1 MPKYLKWGL
10 IILFFP
16 ISLSYYAY
24 RWSKD
29 HLWAKSNYPRVFSG
43 LTVWAIWLM
52 LLVIAQSTS
61 FANAVSLLGF
71 AGLISFVIAL
81 IIDLFHKKSARP
93 AIVPVILSAVLFVGA
108 AQFIPDTESSSS
120 AAQVESTHV
129 VHKVARS
136 DQKDYQAAKA
146 KHAALVAQ
154 LKKVKHENATLASE
168 KAEATT
174 AIATS
179 KAKREEA
186 SSRSAVASKA
196 AAARAESESKAAAAL
211 SKKAAQAQ
219 QKAAAA
225 QSRAAAQQS
234 RQAARQQSAA
244 QANDDEG
251 DTYTGTAQDIIG
263 NVNSHIYH
271 VPGQAGYHMNSANA
285 VHFHSEAEA
294 QAAGYRK
301 ALR

>member
-24 RWSKD
+24 RWSKN

-93 AIVPVILSAVLFVGA
+93 AIVPVILSAILFVGA
-108 AQFIPDTESSSS
+108 VQFTPDTESSSS

-154 LKKVKHENATLASE
+154 LKKVKHENTTLASE

-186 SSRSAVASKA
+186 SSRSAAASEA
-196 AAARAESESKAAAAL
+196 AASRAESESKAFAAS

-219 QKAAAA
+219 Q
-225 QSRAAAQQS
+225 S
-234 RQAARQQSAA
+234 RQARQQSAA

>member
-1 MPKYLKWGL
+1 
-10 IILFFP
+10 
-16 ISLSYYAY
+16 
-24 RWSKD
+24 
-29 HLWAKSNYPRVFSG
+29 
-43 LTVWAIWLM
+43 M

-93 AIVPVILSAVLFVGA
+93 AIVPVILSAILFVGA
-108 AQFIPDTESSSS
+108 VQFTPDTESSSS

-186 SSRSAVASKA
+186 SSRSAAASEA
-196 AAARAESESKAAAAL
+196 AASRAESESKAFAAS

-219 QKAAAA
+219 Q
-225 QSRAAAQQS
+225 S
-234 RQAARQQSAA
+234 RQARQQSAA

>member
-16 ISLSYYAY
+16 IPLSYYAY

-29 HLWAKSNYPRVFSG
+29 RLWAKSNYPRVFSG

-93 AIVPVILSAVLFVGA
+93 AIVPVILSAILFVGA

-154 LKKVKHENATLASE
+154 LKKVKHENTTLASE

-179 KAKREEA
+179 EAKREEA
-186 SSRSAVASKA
+186 SSRSVAASEA
-196 AAARAESESKAAAAL
+196 AASRAESESKAAAAS
-211 SKKAAQAQ
+211 SK
-219 QKAAAA
+219 KAAAA

>member
-29 HLWAKSNYPRVFSG
+29 RLWAKSNYPRVFSG

-179 KAKREEA
+179 EAKREEA
-186 SSRSAVASKA
+186 SSRSVAASEA
-196 AAARAESESKAAAAL
+196 AASRAESESKAAAAS
-211 SKKAAQAQ
+211 SK
-219 QKAAAA
+219 KAAAA

>member
-1 MPKYLKWGL
+1 
-10 IILFFP
+10 
-16 ISLSYYAY
+16 
-24 RWSKD
+24 
-29 HLWAKSNYPRVFSG
+29 
-43 LTVWAIWLM
+43 M

-168 KAEATT
+168 KAEPAT

-186 SSRSAVASKA
+186 SSRSAAASEA
-196 AAARAESESKAAAAL
+196 AASRAESESKAAVAS
-211 SKKAAQAQ
+211 SKKVAQAQ

-234 RQAARQQSAA
+234 RQAARQQSAM

>member
-29 HLWAKSNYPRVFSG
+29 RLWAKSNYPRVFSG

-71 AGLISFVIAL
+71 AGLISFVMAL

-93 AIVPVILSAVLFVGA
+93 AIVPVILSAILFVGA
-108 AQFIPDTESSSS
+108 VQFTPDTESSSS

-186 SSRSAVASKA
+186 SSRSAAASEA
-196 AAARAESESKAAAAL
+196 AASRAESESKAAAAS
-211 SKKAAQAQ
+211 SK
-219 QKAAAA
+219 KAAAA

>member
-1 MPKYLKWGL
+1 
-10 IILFFP
+10 
-16 ISLSYYAY
+16 
-24 RWSKD
+24 
-29 HLWAKSNYPRVFSG
+29 
-43 LTVWAIWLM
+43 M

-71 AGLISFVIAL
+71 AGLISFIIAL

-93 AIVPVILSAVLFVGA
+93 AIVPVILSAILFVGA
-108 AQFIPDTESSSS
+108 VQFTPDTESSSS

-154 LKKVKHENATLASE
+154 LKKIKHENATLASE

-186 SSRSAVASKA
+186 SSRSAAASEA
-196 AAARAESESKAAAAL
+196 AASRAESESKAAAAS
-211 SKKAAQAQ
+211 SK
-219 QKAAAA
+219 KAAAA

-234 RQAARQQSAA
+234 RQARQQSAA
-244 QANDDEG
+244 QASDDEG

>member
-29 HLWAKSNYPRVFSG
+29 RLWAKSNYPRVFSG

-52 LLVIAQSTS
+52 LLLIVQSTS

-108 AQFIPDTESSSS
+108 ARFIPDTESSSS
-120 AAQVESTHV
+120 AAQVENTYV
-129 VHKVARS
+129 VHRVARS

-168 KAEATT
+168 KSEATT
-174 AIATS
+174 VIATS

-186 SSRSAVASKA
+186 SSRPA
-196 AAARAESESKAAAAL
+196 AASEAAASRAESESKAAAAS
-211 SKKAAQAQ
+211 SKKAAQ
-219 QKAAAA
+219 A

>member
-1 MPKYLKWGL
+1 
-10 IILFFP
+10 
-16 ISLSYYAY
+16 
-24 RWSKD
+24 
-29 HLWAKSNYPRVFSG
+29 
-43 LTVWAIWLM
+43 M

-93 AIVPVILSAVLFVGA
+93 AIVPVILSAILFVGA
-108 AQFIPDTESSSS
+108 VQFTPDTESSSS

-146 KHAALVAQ
+146 KHAALVAR

-186 SSRSAVASKA
+186 SSRSAAASEA
-196 AAARAESESKAAAAL
+196 AAAS

-225 QSRAAAQQS
+225 QSRAATQQS

>member
-186 SSRSAVASKA
+186 SSRSAAASKA
-196 AAARAESESKAAAAL
+196 AAARAESESKAAAAS

>member
-1 MPKYLKWGL
+1 
-10 IILFFP
+10 
-16 ISLSYYAY
+16 
-24 RWSKD
+24 
-29 HLWAKSNYPRVFSG
+29 
-43 LTVWAIWLM
+43 AIWLM

-93 AIVPVILSAVLFVGA
+93 AIVPVILSAILFVGA
-108 AQFIPDTESSSS
+108 VQFTPDTESSSS

-154 LKKVKHENATLASE
+154 LKKIKHENATLASE

-186 SSRSAVASKA
+186 SSRSAAASEA
-196 AAARAESESKAAAAL
+196 AASRAESESKAAAAS
-211 SKKAAQAQ
+211 SK
-219 QKAAAA
+219 KAAAA

-234 RQAARQQSAA
+234 RQARQQSAA
-244 QANDDEG
+244 QASDDEG

>member
-1 MPKYLKWGL
+1 
-10 IILFFP
+10 
-16 ISLSYYAY
+16 
-24 RWSKD
+24 
-29 HLWAKSNYPRVFSG
+29 
-43 LTVWAIWLM
+43 M

-81 IIDLFHKKSARP
+81 IIDIFHKKSARP
-93 AIVPVILSAVLFVGA
+93 AIVPVILSAILFVGA
-108 AQFIPDTESSSS
+108 VQFTPDTESSSS

-154 LKKVKHENATLASE
+154 LKKIKHENATLASE

-186 SSRSAVASKA
+186 SSRSAAASEA
-196 AAARAESESKAAAAL
+196 AASRAESESKAAAAS
-211 SKKAAQAQ
+211 SK
-219 QKAAAA
+219 KAAAA

-234 RQAARQQSAA
+234 RQARQQSAA
-244 QANDDEG
+244 QASDDEG

>member
-29 HLWAKSNYPRVFSG
+29 RLWAKSNYPRVFSG

-61 FANAVSLLGF
+61 FATAVSLLGF

-93 AIVPVILSAVLFVGA
+93 AIVPVILSAILFVGA

-186 SSRSAVASKA
+186 SSRSAAASEA
-196 AAARAESESKAAAAL
+196 AAARAESESKAAAAS
-211 SKKAAQAQ
+211 SK
-219 QKAAAA
+219 KAAAA

>member
-1 MPKYLKWGL
+1 
-10 IILFFP
+10 
-16 ISLSYYAY
+16 
-24 RWSKD
+24 
-29 HLWAKSNYPRVFSG
+29 
-43 LTVWAIWLM
+43 M

-93 AIVPVILSAVLFVGA
+93 AIVPVILSAILFVGA

-179 KAKREEA
+179 EAKREEA
-186 SSRSAVASKA
+186 SSRSAAASEA
-196 AAARAESESKAAAAL
+196 AASRAESESKAAAA
-211 SKKAAQAQ
+211 SAK
-219 QKAAAA
+219 KAAAA

>member
-52 LLVIAQSTS
+52 LLVIAQSIS

-179 KAKREEA
+179 KVKREEA
-186 SSRSAVASKA
+186 SSRSAAASEA
-196 AAARAESESKAAAAL
+196 AASRAESESKAAAAS

>member
-196 AAARAESESKAAAAL
+196 AAAS

>member
-1 MPKYLKWGL
+1 
-10 IILFFP
+10 
-16 ISLSYYAY
+16 
-24 RWSKD
+24 
-29 HLWAKSNYPRVFSG
+29 
-43 LTVWAIWLM
+43 M

-61 FANAVSLLGF
+61 FATAVSLLGF

-93 AIVPVILSAVLFVGA
+93 AIVPVILSAILFVGA

-186 SSRSAVASKA
+186 SSRSAAASEA
-196 AAARAESESKAAAAL
+196 AAARAESESKAAAAS
-211 SKKAAQAQ
+211 SK
-219 QKAAAA
+219 KAAAA

>member
-1 MPKYLKWGL
+1 
-10 IILFFP
+10 
-16 ISLSYYAY
+16 
-24 RWSKD
+24 
-29 HLWAKSNYPRVFSG
+29 
-43 LTVWAIWLM
+43 M

-93 AIVPVILSAVLFVGA
+93 AIVPVILSAILFVGA
-108 AQFIPDTESSSS
+108 VQFTPDTESSSS

-154 LKKVKHENATLASE
+154 LKKIKHENATLASE

-186 SSRSAVASKA
+186 SSRSAAASEA
-196 AAARAESESKAAAAL
+196 AASRAESESKAFAAS

-234 RQAARQQSAA
+234 RQTRQQSAA

>member
-29 HLWAKSNYPRVFSG
+29 RLWAKSNYPRVFSG

-61 FANAVSLLGF
+61 FATAVSLLGF

-93 AIVPVILSAVLFVGA
+93 AIVPVILSAILFVGA

-186 SSRSAVASKA
+186 SSRSAAASEA
-196 AAARAESESKAAAAL
+196 AAACAESESKAAAAS
-211 SKKAAQAQ
+211 SK
-219 QKAAAA
+219 KAAAA

>member
-93 AIVPVILSAVLFVGA
+93 AIVPVILSAILFVGA
-108 AQFIPDTESSSS
+108 VQFTPDTESSSS

-186 SSRSAVASKA
+186 SSRSAAASEA
-196 AAARAESESKAAAAL
+196 AASRAESESKAFAAS

-219 QKAAAA
+219 Q
-225 QSRAAAQQS
+225 S
-234 RQAARQQSAA
+234 RQARQQSAA

>member
-29 HLWAKSNYPRVFSG
+29 RLWAKSNYPRVFSG

-93 AIVPVILSAVLFVGA
+93 AIVPVILSAILFVGA
-108 AQFIPDTESSSS
+108 AQFIPDTESSSF

-129 VHKVARS
+129 VHKVTRS

-179 KAKREEA
+179 EAKREEA
-186 SSRSAVASKA
+186 SSRSVAASEA
-196 AAARAESESKAAAAL
+196 AASRAESESKAAAAS
-211 SKKAAQAQ
+211 SK
-219 QKAAAA
+219 KAAAA

>member
-24 RWSKD
+24 RWSKA

-71 AGLISFVIAL
+71 ASLISFVIAL

-93 AIVPVILSAVLFVGA
+93 AIVPVILSAILFVGA
-108 AQFIPDTESSSS
+108 AQFTPDTESSSS

-154 LKKVKHENATLASE
+154 LKKIKHENATLASE

-174 AIATS
+174 AVATS

-186 SSRSAVASKA
+186 SSRSAAASEA
-196 AAARAESESKAAAAL
+196 AASRAESESKAAAAS
-211 SKKAAQAQ
+211 SKKAAQS
-219 QKAAAA
+219 

-251 DTYTGTAQDIIG
+251 DTYTGNAQDIIG

>member
-1 MPKYLKWGL
+1 MPTGGVN
-10 IILFFP
+10 
-16 ISLSYYAY
+16 
-24 RWSKD
+24 

-71 AGLISFVIAL
+71 AGLISFVMAL

-93 AIVPVILSAVLFVGA
+93 AIVPVILSAILFVGA
-108 AQFIPDTESSSS
+108 VQFTPDTESSSS

-154 LKKVKHENATLASE
+154 LKKIKHENATLASE

-186 SSRSAVASKA
+186 SSRSAAASEA
-196 AAARAESESKAAAAL
+196 AASRAESESKAAAAS

-234 RQAARQQSAA
+234 RQARQQSAA

>member
-1 MPKYLKWGL
+1 
-10 IILFFP
+10 
-16 ISLSYYAY
+16 
-24 RWSKD
+24 
-29 HLWAKSNYPRVFSG
+29 
-43 LTVWAIWLM
+43 M

-174 AIATS
+174 AIATTS

-186 SSRSAVASKA
+186 SSRSAAASKA
-196 AAARAESESKAAAAL
+196 AASRAESESKAAAAS
-211 SKKAAQAQ
+211 SKKAAQ
-219 QKAAAA
+219 A

>member
-29 HLWAKSNYPRVFSG
+29 HLRAKSNYPRVFSG

-168 KAEATT
+168 KAEAIT

-179 KAKREEA
+179 KVKREEA
-186 SSRSAVASKA
+186 SSRSAAASEA
-196 AAARAESESKAAAAL
+196 AASRAESESKAAAAS
-211 SKKAAQAQ
+211 SKKVAQ
-219 QKAAAA
+219 A

>member
-81 IIDLFHKKSARP
+81 IIDIFHKKSARP
-93 AIVPVILSAVLFVGA
+93 AIVPVILSAILFVGA
-108 AQFIPDTESSSS
+108 VQFTPDTESSSS

-186 SSRSAVASKA
+186 SSRSAAASEA
-196 AAARAESESKAAAAL
+196 AAAS

-244 QANDDEG
+244 QASDDEG

-271 VPGQAGYHMNSANA
+271 VLGQAGYHMNSANA

>member
-93 AIVPVILSAVLFVGA
+93 AIVPVILSAILFVGA

-186 SSRSAVASKA
+186 SSRSAAASEA
-196 AAARAESESKAAAAL
+196 AASRAESESKAAAA
-211 SKKAAQAQ
+211 SAK
-219 QKAAAA
+219 KAAAA

>member
-1 MPKYLKWGL
+1 MPTGG
-10 IILFFP
+10 
-16 ISLSYYAY
+16 
-24 RWSKD
+24 SKD

-52 LLVIAQSTS
+52 LLMIVQSTS

-71 AGLISFVIAL
+71 VGLISFVIAL

-93 AIVPVILSAVLFVGA
+93 AIVPVILSAILFVGA
-108 AQFIPDTESSSS
+108 VQFTPDTESSSS

-154 LKKVKHENATLASE
+154 LKKIKHENATLASE

-186 SSRSAVASKA
+186 SSRSAAASEA
-196 AAARAESESKAAAAL
+196 AASRAESESKAAAAS

-219 QKAAAA
+219 QKAAVA
-225 QSRAAAQQS
+225 QSRAAAQQR
-234 RQAARQQSAA
+234 RQARQQSAA

>member
-1 MPKYLKWGL
+1 MPTGG
-10 IILFFP
+10 
-16 ISLSYYAY
+16 
-24 RWSKD
+24 SKD

-52 LLVIAQSTS
+52 LLVIVQSTS

-71 AGLISFVIAL
+71 VGLISFVIAL

-93 AIVPVILSAVLFVGA
+93 AIVPVILSAILFVGA
-108 AQFIPDTESSSS
+108 VQFTPDTESSSS

-154 LKKVKHENATLASE
+154 LKKIKHENATLASE

-186 SSRSAVASKA
+186 SSRSAAASEA
-196 AAARAESESKAAAAL
+196 AASRAESESKAAAAS

-219 QKAAAA
+219 QKAAVA

-234 RQAARQQSAA
+234 RQARQQSAA